1 MQKKIDLKKYSGIAA
16 ICGGVLFVLSYLY
29 EVTHDYTTTV
39 SLFFIRLVIIA
50 LVFVA
55 AIGWINTRF
64 KNKPDLRIPTIII
77 SIVALVLF
85 VFCLFVSFLL
95 FPKTSTSHNMS
106 HYEEFLADD
115 NHMPAIDEL
124 NNCSG
129 YEYTH
134 FIFSQFIFESD
145 TQNLIVSYD
154 SNGYDSAKQALDET
168 FTFEDGTKIDKHHY
182 TLPASFTYDGFV
194 FRLVCTDEDD
204 FEYPHHFMLIGT
216 SDKAKEIAYIY
227 FSSIDLDYI
236 DNFPEFVEQE
246 CGWKYIK

>member
-29 EVTHDYTTTV
+29 EVTHDYTTT
-39 SLFFIRLVIIA
+39 LLLIGARFIIIILTTVEMVI
-50 LVFVA
+50 
-55 AIGWINTRF
+55 WINGRF

-77 SIVALVLF
+77 SIIASALFCFCFLVLSTF
-85 VFCLFVSFLL
+85 V
-95 FPKTSTSHNMS
+95 PMINTSHNIS

-124 NNCSG
+124 NNSSG

-134 FIFSQFIFESD
+134 FIFSQLIFLSD

-154 SNGYDSAKQALDET
+154 SNSYDSAKQALDET
-168 FTFEDGTKIDKHHY
+168 FTFEDGIGKDDDNR

-194 FRLVCTDEDD
+194 FRLVCTDADD
-204 FEYPHHFMLIGT
+204 FYYPKHFMLIGT
-216 SDKAKEIAYIY
+216 SDKANEIAYIH
-227 FSSIDLDYI
+227 FSDSDLDYI